1 MEKEKYIEMITK
13 YSGKSSRDAFGS
25 MLIEKAEKDA
35 RIVALSADVSESVRL
50 KEFKTKWPER
60 FFNFGIAEQNMMG
73 AAAGMA
79 RSGLRPYVSVYA
91 IFAALR
97 ALEFIRTDI
106 AYPNLPVRI
115 CVSHSGISLGE
126 GGPTHNSLEDL
137 AIMRAIP
144 HMTVIVP
151 SDGIAAAL
159 CMQQFESV
167 AGPIYFRMNRFAEK
181 AVYQSQHHFEF
192 GKINTL
198 TQGENVS
205 VLACG
210 ASVGNALEAVGLLAE
225 QGIQAALY
233 DVHMLKP
240 FDEATLMY
248 IAAHSKVM
256 VTVEEHNI
264 IGGLG
269 GAVAECLAALH
280 KSPHLV
286 RLGIPDCFPNA
297 GAYEDIIHHYELNGA
312 GIAKRV
318 KKELEYSG
326 TVCP

>member
-1 MEKEKYIEMITK
+1 MEKAKYLEIISK
-13 YSGKSSRDAFGS
+13 YSGKSSRDVFGS
-25 MLIEKAEKDA
+25 LLIEKAEKDE

-50 KEFKTKWPER
+50 KEFKDKWPAR

-79 RSGLRPYVSVYA
+79 RSGLHPYVSVYA

-97 ALEFIRTDI
+97 ALEFVRTDI

-137 AIMRAIP
+137 AVMRAIP

-151 SDGIAAAL
+151 ADGVAAAL
-159 CMQQFESV
+159 CMLQFDEIT
-167 AGPIYFRMNRFAEK
+167 GPIYFRMNRFAEK
-181 AVYQSQHHFEF
+181 AVYQPQHHFEF
-192 GKINTL
+192 GKINAL
-198 TQGENVS
+198 TQGEDVS

-225 QGIQAALY
+225 QGIHAALY

-240 FDEATLMY
+240 FDEATLAH
-248 IAAHSKVM
+248 IAAHSKLL
-256 VTVEEHNI
+256 VTVEEHNV

-269 GAVAECLAALH
+269 GAVAECLAALGN
-280 KSPHLV
+280 SPRLV

-297 GAYEDIIHHYELNGA
+297 GAYEDIIHYYELDGV

-318 KKELEYSG
+318 KEEL
-326 TVCP
+326 